1 MLGNIPLD
9 ILTGGGSFVLSAV
22 MSFIG
27 KGIGVSATKNA
38 GLMSV
43 IQSLSAAPK
52 TEQDKKRDHDI
63 RLRNITFKD
72 AQEKRAF
79 DDVKSARGMTGK
91 FVGITRRVLAWT
103 VPFMIMALFVVAII
117 SIYKNVPAV
126 SIPVIT
132 HHSFLFGLASWTS
145 SKIQELRG
153 LYMPV
158 WFPTWVFMI
167 GGFYFG
173 REAAK

>member
-1 MLGNIPLD
+1 MLGSVPFD

-27 KGIGVSATKNA
+27 KGIGASATKNA
-38 GLMSV
+38 GLMNV

-63 RLRNITFKD
+63 RLRDITFKD
-72 AQEKRAF
+72 SQEKRAF
-79 DDVKSARGMTGK
+79 DDVKAARGMTSK
-91 FVGITRRVLAWT
+91 FVGITRRGLAWT
-103 VPFMIMALFVVAII
+103 IPFMIMALFILAII

-126 SIPVIT
+126 SIPIIT
-132 HHSFLFGLASWTS
+132 HHNFLFGLASWTS
-145 SKIQELRG
+145 STIQQLHG
-153 LYMPV
+153 LYMPA
-158 WFPTWVFMI
+158 WFQTWVFMI